1 MTFNSEALYLALHA
15 LSKDAE
21 PPQRYVVAFS
31 GGLDSTVL
39 LHALASSAAR
49 HEVGILAV
57 HIDHGLQADSD
68 KWAEQC
74 MRTAAD
80 FDVEFHQERVS
91 VDLDSG
97 KGQEAAARNAR
108 YAALEALMA
117 SGDWLLSAHHQ
128 EDQAETLLLNLLR
141 GSGPAGLAGIA
152 SIRAFAGGWL
162 ARPLL
167 SFSQSSLREYALA
180 HELSWIDDPSNN
192 DRAFDRNFL
201 RHEVLPII
209 ESRWPGAAQRLYRS
223 SRIAS
228 DSAVLLDELGAIDLA
243 MMGGR
248 CDRLHLDALKSLTAE
263 RQRNVLRFAI
273 RELGL
278 APPSAAHLQRVL
290 DEVVL
295 ARVDAEPVLTWGD
308 VEIRRFRNGLYIQRS
323 MVGNSTKDVIK
334 LGQNDYQ
341 ELGEGLGALRLERD
355 AARGLDGRLLEL
367 GLELR
372 FRQGG
377 EKIRPLDQPHTK
389 TLKNLLQEESVVPW
403 MRDRIPLLYAGD
415 KLVAVADIWLAKD
428 AVSSPGVAIHWENRP
443 PIH

>member
-1 MTFNSEALYLALHA
+1 MSFTSESLYLALHA
-15 LSKDAE
+15 LSKDAK

-39 LHALASSAAR
+39 LHALASGATQQGAA
-49 HEVGILAV
+49 ILAV
-57 HIDHGLQADSD
+57 HIDHGLQPGSD
-68 KWAEQC
+68 KWAEHC
-74 MRTAAD
+74 RRIAAK
-80 FDVEFHQERVS
+80 FDVEFHSERVV
-91 VDLDSG
+91 VDVHAG
-97 KGQEAAARNAR
+97 KGQEAAARDAR
-108 YAALEALMA
+108 YAALAALLLP
-117 SGDWLLSAHHQ
+117 GDWLLSAHHQ

-152 SIRAFAGGWL
+152 SIRDFGSGWL

-167 SFSQSSLREYALA
+167 SFSQGSLRNYAEA
-180 HELSWIDDPSNN
+180 HELAWIDDPSND

-201 RHEVLPII
+201 RHEVMPII

-228 DSAVLLDELGAIDLA
+228 DAAGLLNDLA
-243 MMGGR
+243 ALDLATLGSR
-248 CDRLHLDALKSLTAE
+248 CDRLQLDALKSLTAE

-278 APPSAAHLQRVL
+278 AAPSAAQLQRVL

-295 ARVDAEPVLTWGD
+295 ARADGEPVLTWSD
-308 VEIRRFRNGLYIQRS
+308 AEVRRFRNSLYIQRS
-323 MVGNSTKDVIK
+323 MAADLSPNAVDFA
-334 LGQNDYQ
+334 QNDYQ
-341 ELGEGLGALRLERD
+341 ELGAGLGALRLERH
-355 AARGLDGRLLEL
+355 ASRGLDCQLLER

-377 EKIRPLDQPHTK
+377 EKIRPVDQTHTK

-403 MRDRIPLLYAGD
+403 MRDRIPLLYAD
-415 KLVAVADIWLAKD
+415 DELVAVADIWLAQG
-428 AVSSPGVAIHWENRP
+428 AVASPGVAIHWENRP